1 MRRQGINV
9 QVLSGFENFQIA
21 THGFLG
27 FQFLEKCR
35 TFHFGQ
41 FLTHPKKNSG
51 YFGIAKY
58 VISRH
63 ISRCYFKTF
72 VVLYDYKLFL
82 TSYVGLSEQ
91 IWNFCNFC
99 VLCFFHPQLSL
110 FISSTI
116 VYFKKHLPNIEYQ
129 VQHPQ
134 KIKFPLPLNVW
145 YHHQK
150 IKLAIGAIAKPLLT

>member
-1 MRRQGINV
+1 MDFRD
-9 QVLSGFENFQIA
+9 SNFMQDFSFWPIFNA
-21 THGFLG
+21 S
-27 FQFLEKCR
+27 
-35 TFHFGQ
+35 
-41 FLTHPKKNSG
+41 KKISG

-63 ISRCYFKTF
+63 IFRCSFRTY

-99 VLCFFHPQLSL
+99 VLCFFHSQLSL